1 MLGSFLTFY
10 IDLNKLTS
18 KVFDYFDIASLSMTV
33 PSKTVQIIYLGQCY
47 RESINLSVY
56 IEKVRKAE
64 IYTGL
69 QRQREKYRFAKFS
82 LRRIHRNTE
91 FSRQ

>member
-18 KVFDYFDIASLSMTV
+18 KVFDYSVIASISMTV
-33 PSKTVQIIYLGQCY
+33 PSKTVQIIYLGQCSL
-47 RESINLSVY
+47 ESINLSVY

-64 IYTGL
+64 IYRL
-69 QRQREKYRFAKFS
+69 
-82 LRRIHRNTE
+82 IVTE
-91 FSRQ
+91 GEIQICKIQSWKDS